1 MVRLMADPKL
11 VMTIKSKTMQDQL
24 TKIEGRLTEP
34 LIALYSANF
43 QSTGEDDRGMG
54 VLDQLQTSKTKL
66 VAASKLVEAM
76 NNRMN
81 NESVMPAMHLQQLF
95 EDASAATKIADTVK
109 SFIGCAVFMDAYEG
123 REPLADTMTLLNPS
137 NTGPGSLGAAALAQG
152 EVPEFQ
158 STVLRKVKRVK
169 C

>member
-1 MVRLMADPKL
+1 
-11 VMTIKSKTMQDQL
+11 
-24 TKIEGRLTEP
+24 
-34 LIALYSANF
+34 
-43 QSTGEDDRGMG
+43 
-54 VLDQLQTSKTKL
+54 
-66 VAASKLVEAM
+66 M

-123 REPLADTMTLLNPS
+123 REPLADTMTLMNPS
-137 NTGPGSLGAAALAQG
+137 NTGPGSLGVVALAQG

>member
-1 MVRLMADPKL
+1 
-11 VMTIKSKTMQDQL
+11 MTIKSKTMQDQL

-81 NESVMPAMHLQQLF
+81 NESVMPAMHLQHLF
-95 EDASAATKIADTVK
+95 EDASAATKIAGTVK

-123 REPLADTMTLLNPS
+123 RELLADTMALLSPS
-137 NTGPGSLGAAALAQG
+137 KT
-152 EVPEFQ
+152 
-158 STVLRKVKRVK
+158 
-169 C
+169 